1 MIYVDGH
8 MDKPYNKHLIQCTER
23 YEFVYNANING
34 IPADICTNNFVDI
47 YYYINYADY
56 TNDKKLLQ

>member
-47 YYYINYADY
+47 YYYLAKFN
-56 TNDKKLLQ
+56 